1 MSLSTDFRLQPVLNY
16 KSQMVDALEMEF
28 ARLKQAYQREQT
40 LLDNLLQT
48 AENEMRALTERQV
61 GPLDCSEIQLR
72 QDYLLALHESAQQ
85 QADRVIQ
92 AEQRM
97 GSKREELVETMQDQ
111 KALEKLREH
120 HQAQLRK
127 ELERKESRVIDD
139 LVTGRFV
146 RGGGCHA

>member
-48 AENEMRALTERQV
+48 AEKEMQALTERQV
-61 GPLDCSEIQLR
+61 GPLDCAEIQLR
-72 QDYLLALHESAQQ
+72 QDYLLGLHETVHEQTG
-85 QADRVIQ
+85 RVAQ

-97 GSKREELVETMQDQ
+97 GSKREELVDTLQDQ

-127 ELERKESRVIDD
+127 ELERKESRVVDD
-139 LVTGRFV
+139 LVTARFV